1 MNRHY
6 IIWNKPGD
14 IMKQTDNTP
23 RIYVGTYAKYNNGLL
38 SKQEY
43 ISFLKEQY
51 LIVDNAH
58 DVLYINIE
66 MDRIGA

>member
-1 MNRHY
+1 MTWTEAR
-6 IIWNKPGD
+6 
-14 IMKQTDNTP
+14 TL
-23 RIYVGTYAKYNNGLL
+23 YNNGLL

-43 ISFLKEQY
+43 ISFLREQY